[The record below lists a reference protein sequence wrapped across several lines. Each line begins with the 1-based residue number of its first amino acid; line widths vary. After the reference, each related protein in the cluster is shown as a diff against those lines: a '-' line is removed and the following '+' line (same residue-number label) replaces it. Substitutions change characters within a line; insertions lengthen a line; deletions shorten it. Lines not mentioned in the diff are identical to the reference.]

1 MDYKENSK
9 QANIK
14 DVDFYVTIKLRFC
27 ICLKENNDVIIGKK
41 IYEEKK
47 KLIKKI
53 IYLKKFSLKKKRNGN
68 LRVENTQLKNNDD
81 NTVEKKEEQIEKQKL
96 EKKIDSISSC
106 TIQTNKN
113 QNFTDKKDENKHN
126 NSISNNTNINYKELW
141 KEKNQNN
148 FLITCYLII
157 DNEFFSHPVTL
168 ECDEI
173 KIRGENDET
182 KIKKKKNTEI
192 DINVEK
198 KKEEYRDPIDTF
210 IERKKNKITNKI
222 FILNKRICF
231 PVKYRQLNTNSYLLF
246 IFQNKN
252 NTDVSYYSFCRL
264 FTQNGVLKQG
274 LQIRHMYYTGSSGK
288 NNHNITASKTAHRVT
303 RHVTEALKKNII
315 YIKNGSKNKSKQ
327 SLFRFLK
334 NNYAY
339 NDLLNVCN
347 LKKKNMKK
355 EKCISGKSIAQN
367 RIVAHTKFSIDK
379 FIIKKKINKVSL
391 IRSNNKL
398 RPYTKK
404 VLHIHNMIHQV
415 SQKGKEEEINSL
427 GSNMHDTNQ
436 ETPNNEKPMNSFNVG
451 LAREREY
458 CNYTAP
464 QKNKNFY
471 LNLLKYK
478 HMEHFIYSLK
488 RNIIKNYKTFEKKK
502 LIYEKAVEN
511 GKIDKNNHRIKEIG
525 YIKYE
530 VNQNK
535 KCKVFTSLNEINKKK
550 DEQFSNNMTD
560 IYWIKNKNLLKW
572 KNGYSYIKKYSYLY
586 DLHNGR
592 AVGVGNRNTFKLLKG
607 VINIYKRFKIF
618 KEKKIKGYL
627 IFNCVSFNKA
637 KICYNEKKKK
647 LIAFHENIFNDIGN
661 KEIEYSNFYH
671 NTGSNYDWFFNSF
684 DYVGDASNAN
694 NLSFNKFAKSV
705 AKGQKKNRD
714 KNLFHPNYLYDDRKV
729 SKINENDANYLY
741 NRFKKVENKKDYG
754 KKKNILCKRNTVD
767 VIRDLNKS
775 HRHTE
780 KKMNDIF
787 DHISKY
793 TNRISKNIN
802 LSNINR
808 YDDYPFNFFSK
819 EKYEN
824 KNISISTPPIDEIKI
839 LNYVLSTPLPKIND
853 EGKQC
858 LWKFRLFLV
867 NRKETLGKFIKSVNW
882 KDKDEEKEAISLL
895 RKWSKPSLEN
905 CLELFHL
912 YMRYNV
918 IKKYIIDIIKNAKK
932 EQLKLYLFQI
942 VQRLRTFNYQRI
954 DDLFIDILIHKCVKS
969 KKLSIYLYWFL
980 LSETQDKNNG
990 KLYLHVHKLFINKL
1004 VKSNSK
1010 KKKKIL
1016 EILKN
1021 QNRFR
1026 NQLLYL
1032 TIIAKNKSDHIQNK
1046 TKKIR
1051 KNLFYYRQCFGY
1063 INVKNFIKNNIFIT
1077 DQNVYNFS
1085 YTSESQKN
1093 DNNFSSH
1100 PIDTTVLN
1108 KSTTEG
1114 GSFQNGSTSLLSTF
1128 TPSNASLANQHEEDH
1143 SLKKKQN
1150 FKEIPDDLCNS
1161 IYYLSP
1167 ELTIHFNADEDKYA
1181 FQYERKCNMS
1191 DEYINSNAMSNVSH
1205 NRNHD
1210 NNFDNE
1216 NNGYVI
1222 NYIDDSK
1229 IVKIEKNKDSSFFSN
1244 FLQNDSFGFFLNY
1257 NDDDKTIE
1265 ILDDSINI
1273 VQEQKIKK
1281 VTTPLILPIDPNT
1294 ELLTFLPEHSYVLRS
1309 SLYPIVIACL
1319 VRKKIKLF
1327 HSDYHNLIINKQK
1340 YLKKNI
1346 KKKKK
1351 NYSLYHFYDSK
1362 FIKALYNSFD
1372 KAKDFQYYYKN
1383 IKCENNVIF
1392 YKKQKIERINPSQ
1405 NSELF
1410 RDGDKQNT
1418 KVRTDIL
1425 KEMQI
1430 KISNG
1435 KGQYNNDD
1443 SLADINENFVEFDY
1457 TFNPDFSH
1465 FENKKMNTDS
1475 IVTSTSS
1482 SIMKKK
1488 SDINNLEKTD
1498 SKLCEKENDP
1508 SNDKLENGLT
1518 QKEKQNSI
1526 NKKRVKKY
1534 NEIYELTIKKYI
1546 YKAGDDLRQDHL
1558 VIQVIYIIDNI
1569 WKKYGL
1575 NLKLTLYRVLAL
1587 STNDGFIE
1595 FVDYAESISSIKKN
1609 YNGEIRQYFI
1619 HHSKERNTPLG
1630 FDTEILENF
1639 ISSCAGYSVITYILG
1654 IGDRHLDNL
1663 MVSNDGRFFHID
1675 FGYIFG
1681 EDPKPFSPPMKLCK
1695 EMIEAMGGAQ
1705 SVGYEQFLKKCC
1717 LAYKYLRYH
1726 STLIISL
1733 LDSMCESGLK
1743 DMKTAPELCVLKV
1756 QEKFRLDLNDEAAEI
1771 QFLEVINAS
1780 VKTLFPVVVDKL
1792 HEWALNWK

>member
-1 MDYKENSK
+1 MDYKENSEK
-9 QANIK
+9 ANIK

-27 ICLKENNDVIIGKK
+27 ICLKDNNDIIIGKK
-41 IYEEKK
+41 IYDEKK

-53 IYLKKFSLKKKRNGN
+53 IYLKKFTLKKKRNGN
-68 LRVENTQLKNNDD
+68 LRVENTQLKNTDN
-81 NTVEKKEEQIEKQKL
+81 NTVEKKEEQIENQKL

-113 QNFTDKKDENKHN
+113 QNLTDKKDENKHN
-126 NSISNNTNINYKELW
+126 NSISNYTNINYKEWW

-148 FLITCYLII
+148 FFITCYLII

-173 KIRGENDET
+173 KIKGEADET
-182 KIKKKKNTEI
+182 QIKKKKNTEI

-198 KKEEYRDPIDTF
+198 KKEEYRDPIDMF
-210 IERKKNKITNKI
+210 IERKKNKIINKI
-222 FILNKRICF
+222 FILNKRISF

-274 LQIRHMYYTGSSGK
+274 LQIRHMYYTGSNDK

-303 RHVTEALKKNII
+303 RHVAEALRRNII

-347 LKKKNMKK
+347 LKKKNIKK
-355 EKCISGKSIAQN
+355 EKCISI
-367 RIVAHTKFSIDK
+367 
-379 FIIKKKINKVSL
+379 SL
-391 IRSNNKL
+391 IKSNNKL

-404 VLHIHNMIHQV
+404 V
-415 SQKGKEEEINSL
+415 SQKGKDEEINSL
-427 GSNMHDTNQ
+427 GGNIHDNCQ
-436 ETPNNEKPMNSFNVG
+436 ETPNGENSMSSLNSFNVG
-451 LAREREY
+451 LLREGKY
-458 CNYTAP
+458 CNYTP
-464 QKNKNFY
+464 SHKQKNFY

-478 HMEHFIYSLK
+478 HMDHFINSLK

-502 LIYEKAVEN
+502 LIYKKEVEN
-511 GKIDKNNHRIKEIG
+511 GKIDKSNHRIKEIG

-592 AVGVGNRNTFKLLKG
+592 SPNVESRNTFKLLKDI
-607 VINIYKRFKIF
+607 INIYKKFKIF

-647 LIAFHENIFNDIGN
+647 LIGFHENIFNDIGN
-661 KEIEYSNFYH
+661 KEIEYSNYYH

-684 DYVGDASNAN
+684 DYVGDASSAN
-694 NLSFNKFAKSV
+694 NASDLSFNKFAKSV
-705 AKGQKKNRD
+705 AKRQKKSRD
-714 KNLFHPNYLYDDRKV
+714 QNLFLPNYLYDDRKV
-729 SKINENDANYLY
+729 SEVKENDANYL
-741 NRFKKVENKKDYG
+741 NNQSKMVKNKKDSE

-767 VIRDLNKS
+767 VIRDFNKR
-775 HRHTE
+775 HRYTE

-819 EKYEN
+819 EKYED

-882 KDKDEEKEAISLL
+882 KNKNEEKEAISLL

-980 LSETQDKNNG
+980 LSETQDKHNG
-990 KLYLHVHKLFINKL
+990 KLYLHVHRLFINKL

-1085 YTSESQKN
+1085 HTFEIQKN
-1093 DNNFSSH
+1093 NDNFSSN

-1114 GSFQNGSTSLLSTF
+1114 GSLQNGSTSLLSTF
-1128 TPSNASLANQHEEDH
+1128 TPSNASLVNQHEEYH
-1143 SLKKKQN
+1143 SLKRNQN
-1150 FKEIPDDLCNS
+1150 IKAMPDDLCNS

-1167 ELTIHFNADEDKYA
+1167 ELSIHFNADEDKYA

-1191 DEYINSNAMSNVSH
+1191 DEYINSNAISNVSH

-1216 NNGYVI
+1216 SSGYVI

-1229 IVKIEKNKDSSFFSN
+1229 VVKIEKNRDSSFFSN
-1244 FLQNDSFGFFLNY
+1244 FLQNNDSFGFFLNY
-1257 NDDDKTIE
+1257 SDDDKSFE
-1265 ILDDSINI
+1265 NLDDSINI

-1392 YKKQKIERINPSQ
+1392 YKKQKIERISPSQ
-1405 NSELF
+1405 NSELLK
-1410 RDGDKQNT
+1410 DGKKQNT

-1425 KEMQI
+1425 KEMKI

-1443 SLADINENFVEFDY
+1443 SLADINENYGEYDY

-1465 FENKKMNTDS
+1465 FENKKIDTDS
-1475 IVTSTSS
+1475 IVTPTSNS
-1482 SIMKKK
+1482 LMKKK
-1488 SDINNLEKTD
+1488 SDINNLEKPD
-1498 SKLCEKENDP
+1498 SKLCKKENDP
-1508 SNDKLENGLT
+1508 SNDKVENGLT
-1518 QKEKQNSI
+1518 QKDKQNSI

-1630 FDTEILENF
+1630 FDREILENF

-1780 VKTLFPVVVDKL
+1780 VKTLFPIVVDKL

>member
-1 MDYKENSK
+1 MDYKENSG

-14 DVDFYVTIKLRFC
+14 DIDLYVTIKLRFC
-27 ICLKENNDVIIGKK
+27 ICLKENNDIIIGKK
-41 IYEEKK
+41 IYDEKK

-53 IYLKKFSLKKKRNGN
+53 IYLKKFILKKKRNGES
-68 LRVENTQLKNNDD
+68 RVENTQIKNDD
-81 NTVEKKEEQIEKQKL
+81 NIVEKKG
-96 EKKIDSISSC
+96 DSISSYI
-106 TIQTNKN
+106 IQTSQN
-113 QNFTDKKDENKHN
+113 QNIIDKKDESKHN
-126 NSISNNTNINYKELW
+126 NSIFNYTNINYKEW
-141 KEKNQNN
+141 RKEKNQNN
-148 FLITCYLII
+148 FFITCYLII

-173 KIRGENDET
+173 KIRNESDRI
-182 KIKKKKNTEI
+182 KIKKKKEEFLDPI
-192 DINVEK
+192 DMFIEK
-198 KKEEYRDPIDTF
+198 KK
-210 IERKKNKITNKI
+210 KKIANKI
-222 FILNKRICF
+222 FIINKRICF
-231 PVKYRQLNTNSYLLF
+231 PLKYRQLSTNSYLLF

-252 NTDVSYYSFCRL
+252 NTDVSYYSFCKL

-274 LQIRHMYYTGSSGK
+274 LQIRHMYYTGNSNKK
-288 NNHNITASKTAHRVT
+288 NNNIIASKTAHRVN
-303 RHVTEALKKNII
+303 RHVTESLKRNII

-327 SLFRFLK
+327 CLLRFLK

-339 NDLLNVCN
+339 NDLLNVFN
-347 LKKKNMKK
+347 LKKIYMKK
-355 EKCISGKSIAQN
+355 EKYTFGKSNAKNKLIAH
-367 RIVAHTKFSIDK
+367 AKFSTDK
-379 FIIKKKINKVSL
+379 FIIKKKKNKVNF
-391 IRSNNKL
+391 IRSNHKFKS
-398 RPYTKK
+398 YTKK
-404 VLHIHNMIHQV
+404 VLHIDSMIQQTK
-415 SQKGKEEEINSL
+415 QKGNDEKIISL
-427 GSNMHDTNQ
+427 GNNLYDNNQ
-436 ETPNNEKPMNSFNVG
+436 EIPNNTKAINSFNMG
-451 LAREREY
+451 LFRGETY
-458 CNYTAP
+458 WNYTITSK
-464 QKNKNFY
+464 KNKKFY

-478 HMEHFIYSLK
+478 RMEHFIYSLK

-502 LIYEKAVEN
+502 LIYEKEIKN
-511 GKIDKNNHRIKEIG
+511 EKIDKNNHRIKEIG

-530 VNQNK
+530 VNRNK
-535 KCKVFTSLNEINKKK
+535 KCRAFTNLSEINTKKN
-550 DEQFSNNMTD
+550 ENFSNNITD
-560 IYWIKNKNLLKW
+560 ICWIKNKKLLKW

-592 AVGVGNRNTFKLLKG
+592 ISDVGNRNTFKLLKG
-607 VINIYKRFKIF
+607 VINIYKKFKIF

-647 LIAFHENIFNDIGN
+647 LITFHENIFNDIGN
-661 KEIEYSNFYH
+661 KEIEPPNFYH
-671 NTGSNYDWFFNSF
+671 NTDSNYDWFFNSF
-684 DYVGDASNAN
+684 DYVGDTSNIN
-694 NLSFNKFAKSV
+694 NLSFNKFVKYV
-705 AKGQKKNRD
+705 AKGQKKNRRG
-714 KNLFHPNYLYDDRKV
+714 NLFLNNFIFDDKKGN
-729 SKINENDANYLY
+729 KINKKDTNYPY
-741 NRFKKVENKKDYG
+741 NRFKIIENKKDCG
-754 KKKNILCKRNTVD
+754 KKKKILCKRNTVD
-767 VIRDLNKS
+767 VLRNVNTS

-802 LSNINR
+802 ISNINR
-808 YDDYPFNFFSK
+808 YDDYPFNFFLK

-824 KNISISTPPIDEIKI
+824 KNISVATPPIDEIKT
-839 LNYVLSTPLPKIND
+839 LNYVLSIPLAKIND
-853 EGKQC
+853 DGKKC

-882 KDKDEEKEAISLL
+882 NDKDEEKEAISLL

-912 YMRYNV
+912 YMHYNV

-942 VQRLRTFNYQRI
+942 IQRLRTFNYQRI
-954 DDLFIDILIHKCVKS
+954 DDLFIDILIHKCAKS

-990 KLYLHVHKLFINKL
+990 KLYLHIHKLFINKL

-1051 KNLFYYRQCFGY
+1051 KNIFYYRQCFGY
-1063 INVKNFIKNNIFIT
+1063 INIKNFIKNNIFIT
-1077 DQNVYNFS
+1077 DQKVYNFS
-1085 YTSESQKN
+1085 HTSESQK
-1093 DNNFSSH
+1093 DDDHISSYLIDPNFLNPSTAEKELHQHSSTNS
-1100 PIDTTVLN
+1100 P
-1108 KSTTEG
+1108 
-1114 GSFQNGSTSLLSTF
+1114 STF
-1128 TPSNASLANQHEEDH
+1128 ISSNASLINQNEENQ
-1143 SLKKKQN
+1143 SLKKKN
-1150 FKEIPDDLCNS
+1150 NLKIIPNDLCNS

-1181 FQYERKCNMS
+1181 FRYERKCNMS

-1205 NRNHD
+1205 NRNRDHD
-1210 NNFDNE
+1210 FENE

-1229 IVKIEKNKDSSFFSN
+1229 IVKIEKNKDSSFFYN
-1244 FLQNDSFGFFLNY
+1244 FLQPNDGFGFFLNY
-1257 NDDDKTIE
+1257 SDDDKNIE

-1327 HSDYHNLIINKQK
+1327 HSDFHNLIINKQK

-1383 IKCENNVIF
+1383 IKCVNNVIF
-1392 YKKQKIERINPSQ
+1392 YRKQKIERISNPSQ
-1405 NSELF
+1405 NNEPF
-1410 RDGDKQNT
+1410 IDGKKQHT
-1418 KVRTDIL
+1418 QVRKDIL

-1430 KISNG
+1430 KISTDNG
-1435 KGQYNNDD
+1435 KYNNDD
-1443 SLADINENFVEFDY
+1443 SIADLNENFGDIDY
-1457 TFNPDFSH
+1457 TFSPDFSH
-1465 FENKKMNTDS
+1465 FENKKTDNDS
-1475 IVTSTSS
+1475 PITPTSKPVL
-1482 SIMKKK
+1482 KKK
-1488 SDINNLEKTD
+1488 SGINNLDKPY
-1498 SKLCEKENDP
+1498 SKLYEKENDP
-1508 SNDKLENGLT
+1508 SNDHLEKEFA
-1518 QKEKQNSI
+1518 QKEKQNNI

-1726 STLIISL
+1726 STLLISL